1 MSPESSMPLSPPAD
15 REPLHTRRIEIQ
27 GYRRAD
33 GRFDIEGH
41 LTDTKPYG
49 FPNHDRGFIAANEPV
64 HDLWLR
70 MTVNEHMLIVTC
82 EAASDRTPYAVC
94 PQAAPNFAML
104 AGLTIR
110 PGFLRA
116 ATERVRGI
124 MGCTHLREMLQQ
136 MATTA
141 FQTISPERTRNELK
155 EDPAG
160 SDRFDARITE
170 KIGRAPAMLN
180 TCVAYG
186 TGSPVVRRRWPQ
198 HYTGPK
204 LPPAAEQDRP
214 LAEGSEQAR
223 EPI

>member
-1 MSPESSMPLSPPAD
+1 MLLSPPAD
-15 REPLHTRRIEIQ
+15 RVSLHTRQIEIR

-33 GRFDIEGH
+33 GLFDIEGH
-41 LTDTKPYG
+41 LIDTKPYG
-49 FPNHDRGFIAANEPV
+49 FPNHDRGYIAADEPV

-94 PQAAPNFAML
+94 PRAAPNFAML

-116 ATERVRGI
+116 ATDRVRGI
-124 MGCTHLREMLQQ
+124 PGCTHLREMLQQ

-141 FQTISPERTRNELK
+141 FQTINPARVRNEVK
-155 EDPAG
+155 EGEIPAG
-160 SDRFDARITE
+160 SDGFDARITA
-170 KIGRAPAMLN
+170 KMGGPPAMLN
-180 TCVAYG
+180 TCIAYG
-186 TGSPVVRRRWPQ
+186 SGSRVVQRRWPQ

-204 LPPAAEQDRP
+204 LPSAAEQDLQR
-214 LAEGSEQAR
+214 AEGPQWTR
-223 EPI
+223 EPL

>member
-1 MSPESSMPLSPPAD
+1 MPLSPSED
-15 REPLHTRRIEIQ
+15 REPLHTRQIDIR

-49 FPNHDRGFIAANEPV
+49 FPNHDRGYIAADEPV

-70 MTVNEHMLIVTC
+70 MTVNEHMLIVSC

-94 PQAAPNFAML
+94 PQAAPNFATL

-116 ATERVRGI
+116 ATDRVRGI
-124 MGCTHLREMLQQ
+124 LGCTHLREMLQQ

-141 FQTISPERTRNELK
+141 FQTINPARARNEVK
-155 EDPAG
+155 ASEIPSG
-160 SDRFDARITE
+160 SDSFDARITE
-170 KIGRAPAMLN
+170 KMGGPPAMLN
-180 TCVAYG
+180 TCIAYG
-186 TGSPVVRRRWPQ
+186 TASPVVQRRWPQ

-204 LPPAAEQDRP
+204 SPSAAEQDHQ
-214 LAEGSEQAR
+214 LAKAHEYAR